1 MARTFTPEE
10 IAEMKAFLRAHP
22 PDPAYDEEDELFDGK
37 LPPEEFRAAHI
48 QQLNTQST
56 MQNRTVLFSC
66 LFALHEGWAG
76 TFYTNFCPAWR
87 KTVQP
92 KRMRP
97 A

>member
-1 MARTFTPEE
+1 
-10 IAEMKAFLRAHP
+10 
-22 PDPAYDEEDELFDGK
+22 
-37 LPPEEFRAAHI
+37 
-48 QQLNTQST
+48 